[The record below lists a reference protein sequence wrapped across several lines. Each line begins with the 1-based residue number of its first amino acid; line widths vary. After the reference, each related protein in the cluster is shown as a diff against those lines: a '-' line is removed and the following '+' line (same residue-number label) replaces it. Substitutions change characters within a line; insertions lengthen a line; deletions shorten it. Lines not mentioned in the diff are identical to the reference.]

1 MSRLLNFIV
10 FLVVAGFAFVEFNTF
25 RYLKDAED
33 RSEIRV
39 FLEKRAKVKFLTNE
53 ITKEEGVKGVE
64 YLSEEYALQEF
75 KKEFNVADLVEMD
88 VNPLPASFRVI
99 MDRKHK
105 NPQYLRAF
113 SARVR
118 TLAGVEGVVYE
129 ERYMRVVST
138 VGKYFRWLSWGTTGL
153 LFLLVIFTVTMS
165 VRHKLL
171 ILRNETA
178 LFESLGL
185 HPWKLRLRLG
195 LRAALENV
203 GLSVLGLLIVY
214 WIHHRFL
221 MGRTLFFPWSLA
233 LALIAGYGVLT
244 LIACFVVREMRET

>member
-1 MSRLLNFIV
+1 MSRLLNFVV
-10 FLVVAGFAFVEFNTF
+10 FLVIAGFAFVEFNAF
-25 RYLKDAED
+25 RYLRDAED
-33 RSEIRV
+33 KSEIRV
-39 FLEKRAKVKFLTNE
+39 FLEKRAKVKHLTDE
-53 ITKEEGVKGVE
+53 ITKEEGVEDVE

-75 KKEFNVADLVEMD
+75 KNEFKVADIAEMD

-99 MDRKHK
+99 MDRQHK
-105 NPQYLRAF
+105 NPEYLRAF

-118 TLAGVEGVVYE
+118 ALDGIEGVIYE
-129 ERYMRVVST
+129 ERYIRVVSV

-153 LFLLVIFTVTMS
+153 LFLLVIFTVTTS
-165 VRHKLL
+165 LKHRLL

-195 LRAALENV
+195 LRAALESV
-203 GLSVLGLLIVY
+203 GLSAVGLLIVY
-214 WIHHRFL
+214 WIHHHFL
-221 MGRTLFFPWSLA
+221 LGRTAFFPWSLA

-244 LIACFVVREMRET
+244 LIACFVVRER